1 MWLNTGS
8 RFNMTVL
15 KSCMGGIQG
24 WGLPVAD
31 TSYSIINYLNLTIW
45 CKIMPRFVKGTF
57 VFEWISDCWGYCRDL
72 SVCKHRI
79 QR

>member
-15 KSCMGGIQG
+15 ESCMGGIQG

-31 TSYSIINYLNLTIW
+31 TSYSIINYLNLA
-45 CKIMPRFVKGTF
+45 MV
-57 VFEWISDCWGYCRDL
+57 
-72 SVCKHRI
+72 
-79 QR
+79 